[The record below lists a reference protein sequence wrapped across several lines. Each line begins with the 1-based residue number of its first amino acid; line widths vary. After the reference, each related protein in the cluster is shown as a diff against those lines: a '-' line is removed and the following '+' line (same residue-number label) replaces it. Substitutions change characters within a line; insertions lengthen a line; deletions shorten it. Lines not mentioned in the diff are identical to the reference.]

1 METVREI
8 ANMVAFHWVSLYQAF
23 LFPLLILDVKEALR
37 VAGVIQNLHVDD
49 RCGRRQ
55 LSINMESGNMCYDRG
70 WGGLLVARLHYLTPY
85 FLYILADLASIA
97 APNTNFFM
105 VFQVA
110 TVVSGKS
117 KPNLLSQVVRASLV
131 LGTLIKELL
140 GTAASS
146 EKK

>member
-1 METVREI
+1 M
-8 ANMVAFHWVSLYQAF
+8 
-23 LFPLLILDVKEALR
+23 
-37 VAGVIQNLHVDD
+37 
-49 RCGRRQ
+49 
-55 LSINMESGNMCYDRG
+55 
-70 WGGLLVARLHYLTPY
+70 ARLHYLTPY
-85 FLYILADLASIA
+85 FLYILADMASIA